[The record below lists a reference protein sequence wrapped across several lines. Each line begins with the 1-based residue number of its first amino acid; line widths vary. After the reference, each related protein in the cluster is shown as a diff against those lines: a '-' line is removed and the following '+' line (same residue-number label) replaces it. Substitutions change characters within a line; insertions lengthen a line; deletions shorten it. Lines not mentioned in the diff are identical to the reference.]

1 MRSLTK
7 NVISFLILLHW
18 KDSRTLKSWNIFS
31 KKENISQNVQKLN
44 IIWCHRHV
52 SFACVQPE
60 HFKDFRQKIIKK
72 KKNHSVPLYTR
83 SLICFWDPFSKKAGT
98 SHMMINSNDLQMLQ
112 FCMN

>member
-72 KKNHSVPLYTR
+72 KKITQYHCTLGASYVFGT
-83 SLICFWDPFSKKAGT
+83 PFQKKLVHLT
-98 SHMMINSNDLQMLQ
+98 
-112 FCMN
+112 